1 MSEEKAVVAA
11 EKPEMTREIEL
22 RTPFDGW
29 KATVRIRHVPARV
42 LVALQGN
49 DIGAQVK
56 VVERLIVS
64 HNWKDLETGDPI
76 TDLLDAPV
84 EAIAMLVEL
93 WGEAVAS
100 VPNM

>member
-1 MSEEKAVVAA
+1 MTETKEATQV
-11 EKPEMTREIEL
+11 EMTKEISL
-22 RTPFDGW
+22 RAPFEGW
-29 KATVRIRHVPARV
+29 KATMQIRHVPARV

-49 DIGAQVK
+49 DIGAQVT
-56 VVERLIVS
+56 VVQKLVKS
-64 HNWKDLETGDPI
+64 HNWTDRETNEPI

-100 VPNM
+100 VPNA